1 MSYGGCRLAWRA
13 LGCSVIVKTVMVK
26 TKAKHHHKKRVRYPA
41 RFFGSV
47 GYVGLAVAWLQ
58 VLGIAGSLVID
69 GFLSLFPQTTE
80 EETPSTIGSL
90 LLQNTTSMSSTDS
103 SLITKL
109 FLGMLLIAVMVT
121 LGHFVADRSS
131 KLLKSFLRSLGLTL
145 SLRLLLGAKCMMA
158 LAAVL
163 TQLVVVLL
171 LSRDLQVFV
180 YLIVSITASF
190 AILAVV
196 GFAVQHLI
204 ARTQRM
210 DVKHIL

>member
-1 MSYGGCRLAWRA
+1 MARERFVWWWHRKVYND
-13 LGCSVIVKTVMVK
+13 IVKTVMVK

-58 VLGIAGSLVID
+58 VIGIAGSLVID
-69 GFLSLFPQTTE
+69 GFLSLLPQTTE
-80 EETPSTIGSL
+80 EESSTIGL
-90 LLQNTTSMSSTDS
+90 ILLQNTNTDISTDS
-103 SLITKL
+103 SIVTKV
-109 FLGMLLIAVMVT
+109 FLGMLLVVVMVT
-121 LGHFVADRSS
+121 LAHFVADRSS
-131 KLLKSFLRSLGLTL
+131 KLLKSFLRNLGLKLTL
-145 SLRLLLGAKCMMA
+145 GLLLGAKCILA
-158 LAAVL
+158 LVAVL

-180 YLIVSITASF
+180 NLIVSITASF